1 MADSPEYGP
10 RGGGAGASRR
20 AVLKLG
26 LGGLLV
32 AGAAA
37 GGLQAWPGA
46 SAEAPAVLQ
55 VLSPR
60 AHAILVAVAEAVCP
74 DGPPWPSPT
83 ALGVAAK
90 VDAVLARMDAADAD
104 QIVVA
109 LHLLESALAG
119 AILDQRVGPFSSR
132 PLALR
137 RRSLEGWKISAL
149 PVRQTAFKALR
160 GLCATAYFA
169 DPRTFAAVGYPGPPD
184 FGQDAA
190 PDRQPA
196 QDRALWDPTASPFSG
211 PGADAAAPPDGASGG
226 PPTGAAPPAPPSG
239 SPPASSGAP
248 AAPAPPA
255 AGQVSP

>member
-1 MADSPEYGP
+1 
-10 RGGGAGASRR
+10 
-20 AVLKLG
+20 
-26 LGGLLV
+26 
-32 AGAAA
+32 
-37 GGLQAWPGA
+37 
-46 SAEAPAVLQ
+46 
-55 VLSPR
+55 
-60 AHAILVAVAEAVCP
+60 LVAVAEAVCP

-196 QDRALWDPTASPFSG
+196 QDRALWDPTAAPPSG
-211 PGADAAAPPDGASGG
+211 AGADAAAPPDGASGG
-226 PPTGAAPPAPPSG
+226 ASAGASPPAPPSG

>member
-74 DGPPWPSPT
+74 DAPPWPSPT

-90 VDAVLARMDAADAD
+90 VDAVLARMDPADAD

-109 LHLLESALAG
+109 LYLLESALAG

-184 FGQDAA
+184 FGQASA

-226 PPTGAAPPAPPSG
+226 ASAGGAPPASPLG
-239 SPPASSGAP
+239 SPPVAP
-248 AAPAPPA
+248 VAPVAPA